1 MEYGPWS
8 IAKRIKMLIGELSE
22 KTGLSRDTIRFY
34 EKEGL
39 IKVGRTQRRENN
51 YKEYDE
57 NILQRLNFIK
67 RIKNFGFTLH
77 ETADLLS
84 LVAINAATCDEI
96 RNRTTK
102 KIAIIDNK
110 IADLLH
116 LRQQLINNVQTCRD
130 SCQTTTDVENCPIIM
145 QDK

>member
-1 MEYGPWS
+1 
-8 IAKRIKMLIGELSE
+8 MLIGELSS

-39 IKVGRTQRRENN
+39 IKVRRTQRRENN

-57 NILQRLNFIK
+57 NVLERLCLIK

-77 ETADLLS
+77 EAAELLS
-84 LVAINAATCDEI
+84 LIAINAATCDEM
-96 RNRTTK
+96 RSRATQKVTV
-102 KIAIIDNK
+102 IDNK
-110 IADLLH
+110 IADLLQ
-116 LRQQLINNVQTCRD
+116 LRRQLVSNIQVCRD
-130 SCQTTTDVENCPIIM
+130 GCRTTSDDKNCPIIM